1 MWSFNNRDL
10 RTETSE
16 GWKSK
21 TELSAGLVS
30 PSSGLRMASSAGARA
45 AWQLFPRSGDPR
57 VVLSAVRGLVH
68 TDKRV
73 APEGTGLSLWGRLVQ
88 ATRTRKTFG
97 DKMENGFSSHA
108 TMEWRCSRA
117 ATLGPTQVTL

>member
-45 AWQLFPRSGDPR
+45 AWQLFPRSGDLR
-57 VVLSAVRGLVH
+57 VVLSALG
-68 TDKRV
+68 
-73 APEGTGLSLWGRLVQ
+73 PSSL
-88 ATRTRKTFG
+88 T
-97 DKMENGFSSHA
+97 SSHL
-108 TMEWRCSRA
+108 RFPLKGSISKYSHV
-117 ATLGPTQVTL
+117 GG

>member
-1 MWSFNNRDL
+1 MQVSWLQSL
-10 RTETSE
+10 Q
-16 GWKSK
+16 
-21 TELSAGLVS
+21 SAGGTDDEDL
-30 PSSGLRMASSAGARA
+30 GTQG
-45 AWQLFPRSGDPR
+45 G
-57 VVLSAVRGLVH
+57 VRGLVH

-73 APEGTGLSLWGRLVQ
+73 APEGTGLSLWSRLVQ